1 MHMPIKPIAKAL
13 REARS
18 SILTIALFHSA
29 LDTIVA
35 FSLLALACLILGIS
49 YWWAFGISFI
59 YAIIHTYGQ
68 IRTVTYKVIESKVP
82 DLQEKLRT
90 AADYTEEDNEILRDL
105 NQEVLQQMRNVR
117 TGDFINFAK
126 VTREL
131 LVVTVVSFLIIGAS
145 AFNVQFLDVKGII
158 KEVQD
163 FKPFQE
169 YEINEDLLA
178 YEESQNLSEILGDE
192 SLEALGQQQLDL
204 QLNPLKTDVDIGTV
218 NPPESRSFREVPPP
232 QIRATSDQ
240 SYEENIPKQYQ
251 RIVKTY
257 FKEITTT

>member
-13 REARS
+13 REAKS

-35 FSLLALACLILGIS
+35 FSLLCLACLLFGFS
-49 YWWAFGISFI
+49 FWWALLIAFI
-59 YAIIHTYGQ
+59 YAVIHTYGQ
-68 IRTVTYKVIESKVP
+68 VKSVTYKVIESKVP
-82 DLQEKLRT
+82 DLEEQLRT
-90 AADYTEEDNEILRDL
+90 AADYAKEDNEILEAL
-105 NQEVLQQMRNVR
+105 NEEVVQKMRNIR

-145 AFNVQFLDVKGII
+145 AFNVQFLDVKGIVQ
-158 KEVQD
+158 EVRD
-163 FKPFQE
+163 FKPFQD
-169 YEINEDLLA
+169 YEINEALLQ

-192 SLEALGQQQLDL
+192 NLEALGQQQLDL
-204 QLNPLKTDVDIGTV
+204 ELNPLKSDVDIGKV
-218 NPPESRSFREVPPP
+218 NPPETRRFKEVPPP
-232 QIRATSDQ
+232 QIRATGDQ
-240 SYEENIPKQYQ
+240 SYEENIPKEYQ

-257 FKEITTT
+257 FKEITAT